1 MNLDKS
7 KLLLLVLFGVFICG
21 LYVGAVHAKPDDTPQ
36 SFEEL
41 FSEIGYKSVADAV
54 NDFERHMN
62 QELKLPTRV
71 PPISFTHYVG
81 RFSDLDGEINDT
93 LEVKFISD
101 QLPDHHFK
109 IDVRLYS
116 IKLQLEKY
124 KSKVFTLKNGT
135 TATYIDDLKF
145 GFNMLFFEKDNWQ
158 YMFSVDKD
166 VSDQVTPEI
175 LVQIANS
182 IDS

>member
-1 MNLDKS
+1 MAKS
-7 KLLLLVLFGVFICG
+7 KPLLFLLFCTFICW
-21 LYVGAVHAKPDDTPQ
+21 LYIGTVNAKPSDTPQ

-41 FSEIGYKSVADAV
+41 FPEIGYKSVADAV
-54 NDFERHMN
+54 NDFEDHMN

-81 RFSDLDGEINDT
+81 RFSNLDGEINDS

-101 QLPDHHFK
+101 QIPEHHFK
-109 IDVRLYS
+109 IDVRP
-116 IKLQLEKY
+116 IQHKITIGKD
-124 KSKVFTLKNGT
+124 KSKVYKLKNGT

-145 GFNMLFFEKDNWQ
+145 GFNMLVFELDNWQ
-158 YMFSVDKD
+158 YMFSVDAD
-166 VSDQVTPEI
+166 ISDKVTAEI
-175 LVQIANS
+175 LIQIANS